1 MISALSI
8 LHDRI
13 LTDIIEEKY
22 SEKEDEEKILLENY
36 ASIIL
41 CLKQIIEKRNE
52 APNEETYLTFVDLS
66 T

>member
-13 LTDIIEEKY
+13 LTDIIKEKY

-41 CLKQIIEKRNE
+41 CLKQIIENRNE
-52 APNEETYLTFVDLS
+52 VLNEETHLTFVDLS

>member
-13 LTDIIEEKY
+13 LTDIIKEKY

-41 CLKQIIEKRNE
+41 CLKQIIENRNE
-52 APNEETYLTFVDLS
+52 VPNEETYLTFVDLS

>member
-13 LTDIIEEKY
+13 LTDIIKEKY

-41 CLKQIIEKRNE
+41 CLKQIIENRNE
-52 APNEETYLTFVDLS
+52 VTNEETYLTFVDLS

>member
-36 ASIIL
+36 ALIIL
-41 CLKQIIEKRNE
+41 CLK
-52 APNEETYLTFVDLS
+52 
-66 T
+66 